1 MNSTQVFE
9 KRKIAVA
16 IGIDLAK
23 DHCDVVAYNADN
35 KICFS
40 KANMPYPKL
49 MEWLANTQPAAVL
62 MESCKGCHVRARD
75 IADLGH
81 DTRLVKGADVKALRN
96 VCQKN
101 DIRDADYIARL
112 LYVPG
117 TKFVFVKNQRQ
128 QSLQFLQNEYK
139 SFQELR
145 IRVGNQ
151 IHAGLEEFGCPAP
164 KSQQFVQSRMMAHLE
179 KNAELIPEEP
189 KSRRKTPRNPVGS
202 RSFKLKVRETHGLF
216 Y

>member
-35 KICFS
+35 KICFT
-40 KANMPYPKL
+40 KANMTYPKL
-49 MEWLANTQPAAVL
+49 MEWLANAQPAVVL

-101 DIRDADYIARL
+101 DIRDADYIAS
-112 LYVPG
+112 
-117 TKFVFVKNQRQ
+117 KMECSEIQ
-128 QSLQFLQNEYK
+128 
-139 SFQELR
+139 
-145 IRVGNQ
+145 
-151 IHAGLEEFGCPAP
+151 
-164 KSQQFVQSRMMAHLE
+164 
-179 KNAELIPEEP
+179 
-189 KSRRKTPRNPVGS
+189 
-202 RSFKLKVRETHGLF
+202 
-216 Y
+216 

>member
-1 MNSTQVFE
+1 
-9 KRKIAVA
+9 
-16 IGIDLAK
+16 
-23 DHCDVVAYNADN
+23 
-35 KICFS
+35 
-40 KANMPYPKL
+40 
-49 MEWLANTQPAAVL
+49 

-117 TKFVFVKNQRQ
+117 TKIVFVKNQRQ

-145 IRVGNQ
+145 KLFKSTLNNRLHRNLACVIDKSSRG
-151 IHAGLEEFGCPAP
+151 AKLERAFE
-164 KSQQFVQSRMMAHLE
+164 
-179 KNAELIPEEP
+179 ELP
-189 KSRRKTPRNPVGS
+189 
-202 RSFKLKVRETHGLF
+202 
-216 Y
+216 

>member
-1 MNSTQVFE
+1 MPYHRSS
-9 KRKIAVA
+9 
-16 IGIDLAK
+16 GIDCLGIGW
-23 DHCDVVAYNADN
+23 VVHV
-35 KICFS
+35 I
-40 KANMPYPKL
+40 
-49 MEWLANTQPAAVL
+49 MEWLANAHPAVVL

-81 DTRLVKGADVKALRN
+81 DARLVKGADVKALRN

-145 IRVGNQ
+145 IQVGNQ
-151 IHAGLEEFGCPAP
+151 IHAGLEEFGCPAR
-164 KSQQFVQSRMMAHLE
+164 KSTAFIQSHMVAHLE
-179 KNAELIPEEP
+179 KNAELIPEAVMA
-189 KSRRKTPRNPVGS
+189 SFLRRREMWLNLFEQEEGAKEALQNPH
-202 RSFKLKVRETHGLF
+202 L
-216 Y
+216 